1 MRGRALGQSEGLRLD
16 DIVVRPDGADVGG
29 GVVQHA
35 QQHGARLTV
44 GDRFF
49 RGERAVG
56 VAADDLLFS
65 QIGRFDHGRDVARRP
80 VGVQNVGEQG
90 VALVGGCIAHAERS
104 CGELGK
110 FGTGQAAAGFK
121 VTRAVAL
128 HDGQCV
134 ERSRC
139 LCQIF
144 VGNIL
149 KCRPGR
155 TRKQRER
162 QGQADK
168 RSSNHIFPPLVIAC
182 AARQPAAVWLPC
194 LRGTG
199 RR

>member
-1 MRGRALGQSEGLRLD
+1 MRSGTLGQSEGLRLD
-16 DIVVRPDGADVGG
+16 DIVVRPDGADVSGG
-29 GVVQHA
+29 IIEHA

-49 RGERAVG
+49 RGEGAVS
-56 VAADDLLFS
+56 VAADDLLFG
-65 QIGRFDHGRDVARRP
+65 QIGRLDHGRDVARRP

-90 VALVGGCIAHAERS
+90 VALVGGCVAYAERS
-104 CGELGK
+104 CGELGEL
-110 FGTGQAAAGFK
+110 GTGQAAVRFK
-121 VTRAVAL
+121 VARAITL

-144 VGNIL
+144 VGNIF

-168 RSSNHIFPPLVIAC
+168 RSSNHIFPPSIIAC
-182 AARQPAAVWLPC
+182 AARRPAAVWLPC